1 MSVHFFVN
9 EAQPQYS
16 QVFGSC
22 APDQHGILRERDN
35 VSMLTPSGTVH
46 QAQIADIVERAK
58 AKLDKNEVRRVLYS
72 IGVDSSG
79 EMSIFFRILL
89 TDEASQEERL
99 GDVTTRVS
107 TILFDELHP
116 YENWGI
122 LPYFSFRSESEQ
134 RRHYDAA
141 WA

>member
-1 MSVHFFVN
+1 
-9 EAQPQYS
+9 
-16 QVFGSC
+16 
-22 APDQHGILRERDN
+22 
-35 VSMLTPSGTVH
+35 MLTPSGTVH